1 MCEMIVSL
9 RGKIII
15 AALSL
20 LMVAAVT
27 AGGIGYW
34 TQHETLA
41 RADEAI
47 LQQAAQK
54 SLKTFAD
61 IERDMIAHAGILAR
75 AGEISALVAKGQRE
89 PLVARLAD
97 EFKKIKAINPTL
109 AVIEI
114 TDTKGIILARGH
126 NPPLFGDDK
135 SRLKDVESAL
145 KGQERSGIYVS
156 PTTGQAAGGIVM
168 PLSVDGRLVGT
179 LKVAAYFS
187 KATAEEIK
195 DQTGVEVVFLAGEKI
210 NSGTMARD
218 ADADV
223 IRAVKHADSK
233 TRVNISGKSYFTNVA
248 QIATDDGQPWSA
260 MLLLDLSSS
269 DGKLDAFGLRLAKG
283 IALLVLLVA
292 PLVVFLASRGVKP
305 IIDAAK
311 ALSVLAKGN
320 IDTALPSVSRRDEIG
335 TMWSMLEKLRAALL
349 RLRETDHE
357 AGRLRDQADEE
368 RKSLLEG
375 VAIDI
380 DRTLS
385 SAMAELTATVNALR
399 NNAAKLNDTSNITS
413 MKAND
418 AAGTSESAAR
428 NVETVGA
435 ASEELA
441 SAISEIDR
449 QVVVSASITRNAVE
463 QVSQTEKLVGE
474 LTRCS
479 DKIGDVVTLISAI
492 AEQTNLLALNATIEA
507 ARAGE
512 AGRGFAVVAAEVKTL
527 AAQTSRATNEIT
539 AQIRAIQD
547 ANRQTAVA
555 MSDVGGTM
563 IRLEEI
569 GVSISAAVRQ
579 QMAAA
584 DEIARAISNAA
595 HDTGVSRD
603 AILSVHGISSDAA
616 ETAQALNH
624 EADGLHSQTQDLER
638 DVLTYVQQLRS
649 A

>member
-1 MCEMIVSL
+1 MIISL

-54 SLKTFAD
+54 SLKTFAG
-61 IERDMIAHAGILAR
+61 IERDMIAYAGILVR
-75 AGEISALVAKGQRE
+75 SGEISALVAKGQRE

-156 PTTGQAAGGIVM
+156 PTTGQAAGGTAV
-168 PLSVDGRLVGT
+168 PLTVDGRLVGS

-187 KATAEEIK
+187 KATADEIK
-195 DQTGVEVVFLAGEKI
+195 DQTGVEVVFLSGEKI
-210 NSGTMARD
+210 NNGTMARD

-223 IRAVKHADSK
+223 RSAVKHADSK
-233 TRVNISGKSYFTNVA
+233 TRVNIAGKSYFTNVA
-248 QIATDDGQPWSA
+248 KIATDDGHPLSA
-260 MLLLDLSSS
+260 MLLLDLSNS
-269 DGKLDAFGLRLAKG
+269 DGKLEAFGLRLAKG
-283 IALLVLLVA
+283 IAFLLLLVA
-292 PLVVFLASRGVKP
+292 PVVVFLASRGIKP
-305 IIDAAK
+305 IVDAAK
-311 ALSVLAKGN
+311 ALSLLAQGS
-320 IDTALPSVSRRDEIG
+320 IDTALPSVTRRDEIG
-335 TMWSMLEKLRAALL
+335 TMWSMLEKLRTALL

-357 AGRLRDQADEE
+357 AARLRDQADEE

-385 SAMAELTATVNALR
+385 SAMSELTATVNALR
-399 NNAAKLNDTSNITS
+399 NNAGKLNNAANITS
-413 MKAND
+413 TKANA

-449 QVVVSASITRNAVE
+449 QVVQSANITKNAVE
-463 QVSQTEKLVGE
+463 QVGRTEKLVGE

-512 AGRGFAVVAAEVKTL
+512 SGRGFAVVAAEVKTL